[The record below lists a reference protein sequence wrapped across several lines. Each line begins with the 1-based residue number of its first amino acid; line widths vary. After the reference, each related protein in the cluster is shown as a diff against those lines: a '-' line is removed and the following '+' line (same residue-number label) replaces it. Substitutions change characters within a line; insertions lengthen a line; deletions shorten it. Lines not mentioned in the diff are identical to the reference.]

1 MLFHC
6 IFNKLLLKENPL
18 LMNNMSSGI
27 TEGLFNFFGARTPSP
42 TNMSPVG
49 SPKGPQVTAEIREI
63 SNAIISQTSIPSD
76 FVYDISVQLEK
87 VLTKVDSRRFPEL
100 VQRAGTPCVSEYL
113 KDVFVLLQ
121 SQIASAE
128 KGASQFK
135 PGPDRDEFLAS
146 VQQQKETY
154 FVSIAQLLG
163 QGFEVALKPNL
174 EFDVVGNPIG
184 VREKD
189 RTRFPNCHAYL
200 TSRMGGKRRK
210 TKKQQKK
217 KRKTLRRRKLHR

>member
-1 MLFHC
+1 
-6 IFNKLLLKENPL
+6 
-18 LMNNMSSGI
+18 MSSAI
-27 TEGLFNFFGARTPSP
+27 TEGLFNLFGTRTPSP
-42 TNMSPVG
+42 TNMSPIG
-49 SPKGPQVTAEIREI
+49 SPKGPQISAEIREI
-63 SNAIISQTSIPSD
+63 SNAIISQTTIPKE
-76 FVYDISVQLEK
+76 FIYDISVELEK
-87 VLTKVDSRRFPEL
+87 VLTKVDSRKFPEL

-128 KGASQFK
+128 KGANQFK

-146 VQQQKETY
+146 VRQQKETY

-163 QGFEVALKPNL
+163 QGFEIALKPNL
-174 EFDVVGNPIG
+174 IFDAQNNPIG

-189 RTRFPNCHAYL
+189 ISRFPNCHAYL
-200 TSRMGGKRRK
+200 TSRIGGKRRK

>member
-1 MLFHC
+1 
-6 IFNKLLLKENPL
+6 
-18 LMNNMSSGI
+18 MNNMSSAI
-27 TEGLFNFFGARTPSP
+27 TEGLFNLFGTRTPSP
-42 TNMSPVG
+42 TNMSPIG
-49 SPKGPQVTAEIREI
+49 SPKGPQISAEIREI
-63 SNAIISQTSIPSD
+63 SNAIISQTTIPKE
-76 FVYDISVQLEK
+76 FIYDISVELEK
-87 VLTKVDSRRFPEL
+87 VLTKVDSRKFPEL

-128 KGASQFK
+128 KGANQFK

-146 VQQQKETY
+146 VRQQKETY

-163 QGFEVALKPNL
+163 QGFEIALKPNL
-174 EFDVVGNPIG
+174 IFDAQNNPIG

-189 RTRFPNCHAYL
+189 ISRFPNCHAYL
-200 TSRMGGKRRK
+200 TSRIGGKRRK